1 MENTLLH
8 RKRSNR
14 TKESFGDMVFLV
26 IAYGILLLFA
36 FCYLY
41 PLYFTVIASVSDAYN
56 VYRGE
61 VFLLPKGFTLEAYTL
76 VFQNKE
82 IWTGYANTIY
92 YTVMG
97 TCLNLILTIP
107 TAYALSRKRMFGRP
121 ILMYLFLFTMY
132 FSGGMIP
139 TYLLYKN
146 MDLINTRWVLILHG
160 GISVYNVI
168 VTRTYFQNN
177 IPEDLFEAARI
188 DGASEFGIFF
198 KIVLQLSAP
207 ILAVITLYYAV
218 SHWSAYFSAMIYTS
232 DVAIQPLQVVLR
244 RILILNQ
251 SAFVDAIESGDP
263 ELIADAERRAHM
275 ALTMKYSLVFIA
287 SAPMLIAYPFVQ
299 KHFVKGMMV
308 GSVKG

>member
-1 MENTLLH
+1 MQNTVTQ
-8 RKRSNR
+8 KKISNR
-14 TKESFGDMVFLV
+14 TKESFTDKIFLV
-26 IAYGILLLFA
+26 VAYTILLTLA
-36 FCYLY
+36 FCCLY

-61 VFLLPKGFTLEAYTL
+61 VFLLPKGFTVEAYTL

-97 TCLNLILTIP
+97 TALNLLLTIP
-107 TAYALSRKRMFGRP
+107 TAYALSRKRMLGRTF
-121 ILMYLFLFTMY
+121 LMYIFLFTMY

-146 MDLINTRWVLILHG
+146 LDLINTRWVLILHG

-188 DGASEFGIFF
+188 DGSNEFGIFF
-198 KIVLQLSAP
+198 RIVLQLSGP
-207 ILAVITLYYAV
+207 ILAVIALYYAV
-218 SHWSAYFSAMIYTS
+218 SHWSSYFSAMIYTS

-251 SAFVDAIESGDP
+251 SAFVDAVESGDP
-263 ELIADAERRAHM
+263 ELIANAEKRQHM

-299 KHFVKGMMV
+299 KYFEKGLMAGAVKG
-308 GSVKG
+308 

>member
-1 MENTLLH
+1 MQNTMTP
-8 RKRSNR
+8 KKISNR
-14 TKESFGDMVFLV
+14 TKESFGDKIFLI
-26 IAYGILLLFA
+26 IAYGILLTLA
-36 FCYLY
+36 FCCLY
-41 PLYFTVIASVSDAYN
+41 PLYFTVIASISDAYN

-61 VFLLPKGFTLEAYTL
+61 VFLLPRGFTFEAYTL

-82 IWTGYANTIY
+82 IWTGYMNTIY

-97 TCLNLILTIP
+97 TALNLLLTIP
-107 TAYALSRKRMFGRP
+107 TAYALSRKRMLGRTF
-121 ILMYLFLFTMY
+121 LMYIFLFTMY

-188 DGASEFGIFF
+188 DGSNEFGIFF
-198 KIVLQLSAP
+198 RIVLQLSGP
-207 ILAVITLYYAV
+207 ILAVIALYYAV

-263 ELIADAERRAHM
+263 ELIANAEKRQHM

>member
-1 MENTLLH
+1 MQNTVTQ
-8 RKRSNR
+8 KKISNR
-14 TKESFGDMVFLV
+14 TKESFTDKIFLV
-26 IAYGILLLFA
+26 VAYTILLTLA
-36 FCYLY
+36 FCCLY

-61 VFLLPKGFTLEAYTL
+61 VFLLPKGFTVEAYTL

-97 TCLNLILTIP
+97 TALNLLLTIP
-107 TAYALSRKRMFGRP
+107 TAYALSRKRMLGRTF
-121 ILMYLFLFTMY
+121 LMYIFLFTMY

-146 MDLINTRWVLILHG
+146 LDLINTRWVLILHG

-188 DGASEFGIFF
+188 DGSNEFGIFF
-198 KIVLQLSAP
+198 RIVLQLSGP
-207 ILAVITLYYAV
+207 ILAVIALYYAV
-218 SHWSAYFSAMIYTS
+218 SHWSSYFSAMIYTS

-251 SAFVDAIESGDP
+251 SDFVDAVESGDP
-263 ELIADAERRAHM
+263 ELIANAEKRQHM

>member
-1 MENTLLH
+1 MENTLLR

-36 FCYLY
+36 FCCLY

-232 DVAIQPLQVVLR
+232 DVAIQPLQVVL
-244 RILILNQ
+244 
-251 SAFVDAIESGDP
+251 
-263 ELIADAERRAHM
+263 
-275 ALTMKYSLVFIA
+275 
-287 SAPMLIAYPFVQ
+287 
-299 KHFVKGMMV
+299 
-308 GSVKG
+308 

>member
-1 MENTLLH
+1 MQNTLTQ
-8 RKRSNR
+8 KKVSNR
-14 TKESFGDMVFLV
+14 TKESFGDMIFLI
-26 IAYGILLLFA
+26 IAYGILLALA
-36 FCYLY
+36 FCCLY

-61 VFLLPKGFTLEAYTL
+61 VFLLPQGFTLEAYSL

-82 IWTGYANTIY
+82 IWTGYMNTIY

-97 TCLNLILTIP
+97 TALNLLLTIP
-107 TAYALSRKRMFGRP
+107 TAYALSRKRMFGRTF
-121 ILMYLFLFTMY
+121 LMYIFLFTMY

-146 MDLINTRWVLILHG
+146 MHLINTRWVLILNG

-188 DGASEFGIFF
+188 DGSNEFGIFF
-198 KIVLQLSAP
+198 RIVLQLSGP
-207 ILAVITLYYAV
+207 ILAVIALYYAV

-263 ELIADAERRAHM
+263 ELIANAEKRQHM

>member
-1 MENTLLH
+1 MQNTVTQ
-8 RKRSNR
+8 KKISNR
-14 TKESFGDMVFLV
+14 TKESFTDKIFLV
-26 IAYGILLLFA
+26 VAYTILLTLA
-36 FCYLY
+36 FCCLY

-61 VFLLPKGFTLEAYTL
+61 VFLLPKGFTLEAYSL

-82 IWTGYANTIY
+82 IWTGYANTVY

-97 TCLNLILTIP
+97 TALNLLLTIP
-107 TAYALSRKRMFGRP
+107 TAYALSRKRMLGRTF
-121 ILMYLFLFTMY
+121 LMYIFLFTMY

-146 MDLINTRWVLILHG
+146 MHLINTRWVLILNG

-188 DGASEFGIFF
+188 DGSNEFGIFF
-198 KIVLQLSAP
+198 RIVLQLSGP
-207 ILAVITLYYAV
+207 ILAVIALYYAV
-218 SHWSAYFSAMIYTS
+218 AHWSAYFSAMIYTS

-251 SAFVDAIESGDP
+251 SAFVDAVESGDP
-263 ELIADAERRAHM
+263 ELIANAEKRQHM

>member
-1 MENTLLH
+1 MQNTVTQ
-8 RKRSNR
+8 KKISNR
-14 TKESFGDMVFLV
+14 TKESFTDKIFLV
-26 IAYGILLLFA
+26 VAYTILLTLA
-36 FCYLY
+36 FCCLY

-61 VFLLPKGFTLEAYTL
+61 VFLLPKGFTLEAYSL

-82 IWTGYANTIY
+82 IWTGYANTVY

-97 TCLNLILTIP
+97 TALNLLLTIP
-107 TAYALSRKRMFGRP
+107 TAYALSRKRMLGRTF
-121 ILMYLFLFTMY
+121 LMYIFLFTMY

-146 MDLINTRWVLILHG
+146 MHLINTRWVLILNG

-188 DGASEFGIFF
+188 DGSNEFGIFF
-198 KIVLQLSAP
+198 RIVLQLSGP
-207 ILAVITLYYAV
+207 ILAVIALYYAV
-218 SHWSAYFSAMIYTS
+218 AHWSAYFSAMIYTS

-263 ELIADAERRAHM
+263 ELIANAEKRQHM